1 MIMRYTVLRILQ
13 YKQISSKQ
21 VEKLLFSRYKVI
33 DETTRSLLENMS
45 WKILSEIQNL
55 LQTDYEILCILH

>member
-1 MIMRYTVLRILQ
+1 MIMRYTVLRNLQ

-21 VEKLLFSRYKVI
+21 VEK
-33 DETTRSLLENMS
+33 TTRSLLENMS